1 MSESIFND
9 ISLSSLI
16 FNDNN
21 NEYLVGE
28 IIMWP
33 HLINIPS
40 IFLECNGQ
48 SLNRTTYSELFNIVG
63 TKYGSVD
70 SNHFNLPNLN
80 NSGLNTS
87 NQQIIRG
94 ITNMNGSSNNVSSFT
109 FYDNT
114 NYGNNLISINQIPSH
129 NHNINSK
136 TDITYN
142 ISSNPTVNATIN
154 TSVQQTRANE
164 SGVSVNTANIK
175 QGGSHVH
182 APAAHGDH
190 VHSIT
195 YQTATYNDKTSMI
208 SSGSINNEYNSEIN
222 NNINSQ
228 THYNPFHIKVNY
240 LICYSI

>member
-1 MSESIFND
+1 MSETIFND

-40 IFLECNGQ
+40 TFLECNGQ
-48 SLNRTTYSELFNIVG
+48 SLNRTTYSDLFNIIG

-70 SNHFNLPNLN
+70 INHFNLPNLN

-94 ITNMNGSSNNVSSFT
+94 ITNMNESSNVSSFT

-114 NYGNNLISINQIPSH
+114 NYGNNLISINQIPTH
-129 NHNINSK
+129 NHNINSRQN
-136 TDITYN
+136 ITYN
-142 ISSNPTVNATIN
+142 ISSNSTVNSVEN
-154 TSVQQTRANE
+154 SSVQETRANA
-164 SGVSVNTANIK
+164 SGEAVNTENTK
-175 QGGSHVH
+175 QGGKSNVT
-182 APAAHGDH
+182 PAAHNDH
-190 VHSIT
+190 VHIIT
-195 YQTATYNDKTSMI
+195 YEAATYNSKTTNI
-208 SSGSINNEYNSEIN
+208 SQGSINNEYNSEIN

-228 THYNPFHIKVNY
+228 RHYNPSHIKVNY
-240 LICYSI
+240 LICHNI